1 MKIEFVN
8 EHNYGML
15 VEWYKG
21 WDLPITP
28 FSYIPRNSII
38 VDTVCA
44 GFVYQLDNTS
54 MWWIEG
60 VVSNPSVVDKE
71 LKKQALTVLI
81 KSLEDVVKAND
92 GELIMTSTPR
102 ETLSSLFVEQGFNN
116 TPEKYFH
123 LARFI

>member
-1 MKIEFVN
+1 MKIELVN
-8 EHNYGML
+8 EQNYSTL

-38 VDTVCA
+38 VDDVCA

-60 VVSNPSVVDKE
+60 VVSNPSVTDKK
-71 LKKQALTVLI
+71 LKKQALTILI